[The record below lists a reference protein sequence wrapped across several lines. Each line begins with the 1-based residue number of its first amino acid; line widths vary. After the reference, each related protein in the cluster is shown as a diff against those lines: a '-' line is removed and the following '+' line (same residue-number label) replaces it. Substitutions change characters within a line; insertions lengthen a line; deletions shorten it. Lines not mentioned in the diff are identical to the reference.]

1 MQKHQNYNNRGI
13 SIVELLVAIMII
25 GMTITALISFSTF
38 SLRIASLFEQTTQ
51 ASFLAQDYMEA
62 LKNYR
67 DNTGWNDDDPGDQ
80 YDGLGRVA
88 SEVSLHLELSG
99 DTPPRWQLLLNQET
113 FGIFTRVLVIEPV
126 ERNAIDD
133 IVESGGTV
141 DSETKKATVTVSWEE
156 RGETREFEI
165 TTYLTNFR

>member
-1 MQKHQNYNNRGI
+1 MQKHHSYSKGI

-99 DTPPRWQLLLNQET
+99 DTPPRWQLLLGQET
-113 FGIFTRVLVIEPV
+113 LGIFTRDVVIESA
-126 ERNAIDD
+126 ERDTSDN
-133 IVESGGTV
+133 IVASGGTL
-141 DSETKKATVTVSWEE
+141 DLETKKVTVTVSWEE
-156 RGETREFEI
+156 RGGIREIETI
-165 TTYLTNFR
+165 TYLTNFR

>member
-1 MQKHQNYNNRGI
+1 MMRRETQRKEHPFMLKHHSYSKGI

-25 GMTITALISFSTF
+25 GMTIAALISFSTF

-99 DTPPRWQLLLNQET
+99 DTPPRWQLLLNQENL
-113 FGIFTRVLVIEPV
+113 GIFTRVFLIESL
-126 ERNAIDD
+126 E
-133 IVESGGTV
+133 
-141 DSETKKATVTVSWEE
+141 
-156 RGETREFEI
+156 
-165 TTYLTNFR
+165 